1 MPVAAVAAFVPLM
14 LVTTLLHLDKFHLSG
29 PDLNAVVAGWAWLI
43 VYAIV
48 PFAVAGLAVL
58 LYTLFHPGVRQTARQ
73 LEEEDD
79 SSVWPKPRPAAG
91 VGPGPV

>member
-1 MPVAAVAAFVPLM
+1 V
-14 LVTTLLHLDKFHLSG
+14 
-29 PDLNAVVAGWAWLI
+29 
-43 VYAIV
+43 V

-79 SSVWPKPRPAAG
+79 SAVWPKSP
-91 VGPGPV
+91 PGPATVPATEPPPSLQRRQGFP